1 MQRKNNKMISK
12 CKEISKDKCTRNNKR
27 NNRMDKVN
35 LNLLMNRWVMSM
47 KNKNNKI

>member
-1 MQRKNNKMISK
+1 MQRRNNKTILK
-12 CKEISKDKCTRNNKR
+12 CKEISKDKCTRNKNR

-35 LNLLMNRWVMSM
+35 LNQLMSRWVMSM